1 MSLFTGIISLIIYII
16 LAIIAASLMTKSAL
30 LKGYGKDYHIW
41 AICFWF
47 GLFGILYT
55 ISLPDLI
62 LQSQNSEILKKIEKS
77 EA

>member
-1 MSLFTGIISLIIYII
+1 MSFFTCVISFIIYII
-16 LAIIAASLMTKSAL
+16 FIIIAANLMEKSAL

-41 AICFWF
+41 AICFWL

-62 LQSQNSEILKKIEKS
+62 LQAQNSEIIKKLEKR